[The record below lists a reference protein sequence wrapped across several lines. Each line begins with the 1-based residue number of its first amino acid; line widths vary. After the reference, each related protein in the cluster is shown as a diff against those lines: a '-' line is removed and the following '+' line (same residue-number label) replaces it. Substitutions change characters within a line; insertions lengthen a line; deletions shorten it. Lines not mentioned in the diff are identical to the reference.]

1 MQPLFM
7 ASDLKSFKK
16 YSRGF
21 LLLSYL
27 TLWFICP
34 NKKKMMD
41 AALRSSFKR
50 LFDYTI
56 TWFLVL
62 DYTNAL
68 MNKYCISV
76 FSPYEHTWLYALPFV
91 IAHYWPVFLLLL
103 VWCASCKF
111 INLSSIT
118 SILKQCE
125 VNYMKK
131 HSPWSVTIMGSLV
144 YLSHIPFWL
153 NCE

>member
-76 FSPYEHTWLYALPFV
+76 FSPYEHT
-91 IAHYWPVFLLLL
+91 
-103 VWCASCKF
+103 
-111 INLSSIT
+111 
-118 SILKQCE
+118 
-125 VNYMKK
+125 
-131 HSPWSVTIMGSLV
+131 
-144 YLSHIPFWL
+144 
-153 NCE
+153 